1 MDLMEIGAAL
11 REARERT
18 GLSIEVV
25 EERTKISQS
34 VIIAL
39 EEGNSS
45 KFPHPVYARG
55 FVRSY
60 AMLLGL
66 DEQQLCAE
74 FSREYPVPV
83 DMDHHGDNHGPHIT
97 VRFNDANRAPVA
109 LWIASAMGIV
119 ALGLGGWYAYD
130 TYLGPLTKPVSPVS
144 EPAPTNPAP
153 QPTPTTMQAPTQ
165 SAPLTQMQEIT
176 DDTANASGDAQTASA
191 TTAVNASA
199 ASEATP
205 PVADMAGKR
214 TMVVSARSASW
225 LQARTDDKVTDY
237 FLRKGESATLLFS
250 KSLTIK
256 FGNLGGV
263 DLTLDGK
270 SYPVSSKQGEVKTV
284 VIK

>member
-11 REARERT
+11 REARERA

-25 EERTKISQS
+25 EERTKIAQT
-34 VIIAL
+34 VIVAL

-66 DEQQLCAE
+66 DEQQLCAD

-83 DMDHHGDNHGPHIT
+83 DMDHHGDDHGPHIT
-97 VRFNDANRAPVA
+97 VRFNDSNRAPVA
-109 LWIASAMGIV
+109 VWIASAMGLV

-144 EPAPTNPAP
+144 EPAPANPAP
-153 QPTPTTMQAPTQ
+153 QPAPTTIQAPTQ

-176 DDTANASGDAQTASA
+176 DDTANASGNARTEGVA
-191 TTAVNASA
+191 TAVNASA
-199 ASEATP
+199 APEATTP
-205 PVADMAGKR
+205 EAVMPAKR
-214 TMVVSARSASW
+214 TMLVSARSASW
-225 LQARTDDKVTDY
+225 LQARADDKVTDY
-237 FLRKGESATLLFS
+237 FLRKGESATLVFS
-250 KSLTIK
+250 KTLTIK
-256 FGNLGGV
+256 FGNLGGL

-270 SYPVSSKQGEVKTV
+270 PYPVSSKQGEVKTV